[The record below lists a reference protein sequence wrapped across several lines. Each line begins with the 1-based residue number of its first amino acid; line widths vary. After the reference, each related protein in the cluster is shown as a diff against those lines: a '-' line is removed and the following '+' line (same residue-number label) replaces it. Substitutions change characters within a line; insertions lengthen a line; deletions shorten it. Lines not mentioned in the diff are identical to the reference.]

1 MWLSNEGVFYMKK
14 ISTLLFIGLVSL
26 GLFGFSI
33 PGFAHGYITS
43 PGSRA
48 YLGTSAAG
56 NLNQNVGRAQWEPQS
71 IEATKNTFIDG
82 KIASAGVS
90 GFEPLDEQTS
100 NRWHKNMVNPGTLNI
115 TWNLTAQHRTSTWD
129 YYITKPTWNPNQ
141 PLKFSDFELITK
153 IDDKATVPP
162 KTVNQTIT
170 LPQDRKGYNV
180 ILAVWNISDTTNA
193 FYQVIDVNIQ

>member
-1 MWLSNEGVFYMKK
+1 MKK

-100 NRWHKNMVNPGTLNI
+100 NRWHKNMVNPGTVNY
-115 TWNLTAQHRTSTWD
+115 S
-129 YYITKPTWNPNQ
+129 
-141 PLKFSDFELITK
+141 PLS
-153 IDDKATVPP
+153 
-162 KTVNQTIT
+162 
-170 LPQDRKGYNV
+170 
-180 ILAVWNISDTTNA
+180 
-193 FYQVIDVNIQ
+193 

>member
-1 MWLSNEGVFYMKK
+1 MKK

-56 NLNQNVGRAQWEPQS
+56 NLNQN
-71 IEATKNTFIDG
+71 
-82 KIASAGVS
+82 
-90 GFEPLDEQTS
+90 
-100 NRWHKNMVNPGTLNI
+100 GTLNI

-129 YYITKPTWNPNQ
+129 YYITKPNWNPDQ